1 MTDWLALYHR
11 LPPGMRSIAAS
22 ARGYILHSWR
32 YGKNHE
38 DLVAEALARESWT
51 PAQWKSWQEERLAS
65 LLHRA
70 ATQVPF
76 YKEGWAKRRQ
86 RGDRASWAYLENWPV
101 LEKETLRAA
110 PLAFVAEDCNPHQMY
125 HEHTSGTTGK
135 SLDLWWSRTTVQHW
149 YALFEARGR
158 RWYGVSRHD
167 RWAMFGGQLVVP
179 VAQHHPP
186 FWVWN
191 QALHQLYC
199 SSYHL
204 APDWMPH
211 YFDALSHAHIRY
223 IWGYTSSL
231 YALAQEAIRAGRT
244 DLRFSVAITNAEPLY
259 DFQRAVIEQ
268 AFRCPVRETYGMA
281 EIVASATECEHAR
294 LHLWPEAGIVEI
306 FDGNSPLPVGESGE
320 LTCTGLI
327 NMDMPLIRY
336 RVGDTGALASPETP
350 CPCGRHLPVLAGVE
364 GRVDDLIITP
374 DGRRI
379 GRLDPVF
386 KTHLPVREAQ
396 IIQESLDVIRIRY
409 VPAPDY
415 TPAAGQSMAD
425 RLQARVGNVKV
436 ILEACSD
443 IPREANGKF
452 RAVISHLSQEQKR
465 ALA

>member
-1 MTDWLALYHR
+1 
-11 LPPGMRSIAAS
+11 
-22 ARGYILHSWR
+22 
-32 YGKNHE
+32 
-38 DLVAEALARESWT
+38 
-51 PAQWKSWQEERLAS
+51 
-65 LLHRA
+65 
-70 ATQVPF
+70 
-76 YKEGWAKRRQ
+76 
-86 RGDRASWAYLENWPV
+86 
-101 LEKETLRAA
+101 
-110 PLAFVAEDCNPHQMY
+110 
-125 HEHTSGTTGK
+125 
-135 SLDLWWSRTTVQHW
+135 
-149 YALFEARGR
+149 
-158 RWYGVSRHD
+158 
-167 RWAMFGGQLVVP
+167 
-179 VAQHHPP
+179 
-186 FWVWN
+186 
-191 QALHQLYC
+191 
-199 SSYHL
+199 
-204 APDWMPH
+204 MPH